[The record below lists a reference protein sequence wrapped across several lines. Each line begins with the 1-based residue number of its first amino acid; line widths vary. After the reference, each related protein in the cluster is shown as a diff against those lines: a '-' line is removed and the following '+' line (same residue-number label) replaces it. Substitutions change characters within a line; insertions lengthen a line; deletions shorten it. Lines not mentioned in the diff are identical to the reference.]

1 MFLAVHPCVFTFIYI
16 YTYVFLPLQAR
27 GTVDLED
34 DVPWLAAVLK
44 QPVRIITHPSIL
56 QWNEKNYPEGAP
68 PPDTLYGSDLQ
79 GEPICGMFS
88 MRENDRAHFD
98 PLMKVDRVAECDV
111 ISPQL
116 QTELYFA
123 NTLPKANVLSAPRM
137 LEKRPI
143 IVQDD
148 APGVDERKSAKGAW
162 EALNQE
168 HGFGKDANT
177 KILDTFFE

>member
-1 MFLAVHPCVFTFIYI
+1 MFLPLYIYI
-16 YTYVFLPLQAR
+16 HTYVFLPLQAR

-44 QPVRIITHPSIL
+44 RPVRIITHPSIL
-56 QWNEKNYPEGAP
+56 QWYEKNNPEGAP
-68 PPDTLYGSDLQ
+68 PPDALYGSDLQ

-88 MRENDRAHFD
+88 MREIDGKVGHFD
-98 PLMKVDRVAECDV
+98 TLMEVDGVAESLD
-111 ISPQL
+111 IFPQWV
-116 QTELYFA
+116 TELYFVPK
-123 NTLPKANVLSAPRM
+123 LPKATVLSAPRM

-148 APGVDERKSAKGAW
+148 APEVDERKEIEKAKEAW
-162 EALNQE
+162 EALEHE

-177 KILDTFFE
+177 DILNEFFR